1 MRYYKRIENDYLLS
15 IGTGSGH
22 EEITAEE
29 YEQILNVIRSKP
41 TTETGYD
48 YRLKADLTW
57 ELYEVPAV
65 DDSEDYI
72 TGDEFMQMVEE
83 VM

>member
-29 YEQILNVIRSKP
+29 YAQILDVIRSKP
-41 TTETGYD
+41 TAETGYD
-48 YRLKADLTW
+48 YCLKADLTW
-57 ELYEVPAV
+57 ELYEVPVV

-72 TGDEFMQMVEE
+72 TGDEFMSMVEE